1 MTERRPPRRNL
12 LWLAAGVAFYL
23 ALTVLIGG
31 GVLWLTLWAYGA
43 AEEALS
49 DTISAAVLN
58 TTAATLLWLAF
69 FGGLDMFLTLW
80 TIMQNRQMEAER
92 VAHEAERERR
102 AEEQRKER
110 QEQQRR
116 EESDRQYRE
125 AERSAREAERI
136 SRAQELADQRAF
148 QQGIIEMLTT
158 EREQSRQEREQSR
171 QEREQFL
178 ATLQAERERGD
189 LLMTR
194 FLDLAERLGNRNGNG
209 APGKG

>member
-1 MTERRPPRRNL
+1 MMEQSLSKTANRRL
-12 LWLAAGVAFYL
+12 IFAGIFFYFVLTAA
-23 ALTVLIGG
+23 IGG
-31 GVLWLTLWAYGA
+31 GVLWLTLWSYA
-43 AEEALS
+43 AAGEALS
-49 DTISAAVLN
+49 DTTSAAILN

-80 TIMQNRQMEAER
+80 TLMQTRQMEAER
-92 VAHEAERERR
+92 QHREETERAAREAERQRWEEAEREN
-102 AEEQRKER
+102 
-110 QEQQRR
+110 
-116 EESDRQYRE
+116 RE
-125 AERSAREAERI
+125 ADRVAREAERI

-148 QQGIIEMLTT
+148 QQGIIEMLTA
-158 EREQSRQEREQSR
+158 EREQSRQEREQNR

-209 APGKG
+209 TSDKG

>member
-1 MTERRPPRRNL
+1 MEERRLARRHL
-12 LWLAAGVAFYL
+12 VWLAAGVAFYL

-31 GVLWLTLWAYGA
+31 GVPWLTLWAYGA
-43 AEEALS
+43 AEEELS

-69 FGGLDMFLTLW
+69 LGGLDMFLTLW

-92 VAHEAERERR
+92 QHREEIER
-102 AEEQRKER
+102 
-110 QEQQRR
+110 QRR
-116 EESDRQYRE
+116 EEIERENRE
-125 AERSAREAERI
+125 AERAAREAERI

-148 QQGIIEMLTT
+148 QQGIIEMLTA
-158 EREQSRQEREQSR
+158 EREQNRREREQSR
-171 QEREQFL
+171 QEREQFM

-209 APGKG
+209 APDKG

>member
-1 MTERRPPRRNL
+1 MEEHRPARPNL
-12 LWLAAGVAFYL
+12 FWLAAGVAFYL
-23 ALTVLIGG
+23 AVTVLIGG

-43 AEEALS
+43 AEEELS

-69 FGGLDMFLTLW
+69 FGGLDMFFTLW
-80 TIMQNRQMEAER
+80 TIMQNRQMEADR
-92 VAHEAERERR
+92 L
-102 AEEQRKER
+102 
-110 QEQQRR
+110 RR
-116 EESDRQYRE
+116 EES
-125 AERSAREAERI
+125 ERADREAERI

-148 QQGIIEMLTT
+148 QQGIIEMLTA
-158 EREQSRQEREQSR
+158 EREQNRQEREQSR

-194 FLDLAERLGNRNGNG
+194 FLDLAERLGNRNGNS
-209 APGKG
+209 APDKA

>member
-1 MTERRPPRRNL
+1 MMEQSRSKKANRRL
-12 LWLAAGVAFYL
+12 IFAGIFFYFV
-23 ALTVLIGG
+23 LTVAIGG
-31 GVLWLTLWAYGA
+31 GVLWLTLWSYA
-43 AEEALS
+43 AAGEALS
-49 DTISAAVLN
+49 DTTSAAILN

-80 TIMQNRQMEAER
+80 TLMQTRQMEAER
-92 VAHEAERERR
+92 QHREETERAAREAERQRWEEAEREN
-102 AEEQRKER
+102 
-110 QEQQRR
+110 
-116 EESDRQYRE
+116 RE
-125 AERSAREAERI
+125 ADRAAREAERI

-148 QQGIIEMLTT
+148 QQGIIEMLTA
-158 EREQSRQEREQSR
+158 EREQNR

-209 APGKG
+209 TSDKG